1 MIKWDKGLELGAAKL
16 DNEHKQMLEY
26 INKLYEDIQQDNSK
40 EKKEQLYNAFLSL
53 LNKHLESESQVV
65 KNCQFSISKKDQH
78 YYDHFRNELYRV
90 KEEYINASS
99 KDEVQK
105 ICLSL
110 TGLVLNHI
118 IEADIPLIKDLQ
130 QCGVINNT
138 SETKLSFVD
147 KLIQKITNSFS
158 FTKRIFLSALIPML
172 AMFFFISVLIT
183 HKYEDYQKLSKTSNI
198 IYLLPDINK
207 LIHAMQIERGLSC
220 AYLFSKKSDIFEQR
234 LVEQKKVVHDDIVLF
249 KKKLQKINLDKIAP
263 IDQNIQIFQN
273 NIISLQQFRQKV
285 SKKEVSFEETIK
297 FYTDI
302 INNIIN
308 ITPKMTLL
316 NLDRKIASSISSLA
330 SLLRYKETLGLKR
343 ARGTILIEIKKPLY
357 ENYIAFIEL
366 NGVEK
371 MMMEYFKQ
379 NATDANK
386 KKFEALL
393 SSKIVQEIHFYETS
407 IINKDFSKLDPV
419 EWFQKMTAFIND
431 IKLLEDKLLEEIS
444 YAVGV
449 NLHKEKRDL
458 ILMIITTLMTFMV
471 ILFIIYLLQQSSKR
485 EILKYTNAIHH
496 LAQGDRSIK
505 LIDVM
510 AKDEMAQMY
519 DAYEKTR
526 QSLLKGDVYTKLY
539 LREKENEIK
548 RKEEE
553 TQILQEIAYKDPLTG
568 ALNRRKFEE
577 IVRVEFKRAKR
588 YSIKLSFLMMDIDHF
603 KSINDTYGH
612 AVGDEVLK
620 YFVSTYLSMAREL
633 DILARI
639 GGEEFV
645 VVLPET
651 DSEGA
656 FAVAERFRK
665 RIEKSCV
672 IVDDKKICFTVS
684 IGIATFDV
692 TKKDQTP
699 ETLLEEAD
707 KALYEAKKTGRNK
720 TIIAK

>member
-1 MIKWDKGLELGAAKL
+1 
-16 DNEHKQMLEY
+16 
-26 INKLYEDIQQDNSK
+26 
-40 EKKEQLYNAFLSL
+40 
-53 LNKHLESESQVV
+53 
-65 KNCQFSISKKDQH
+65 
-78 YYDHFRNELYRV
+78 
-90 KEEYINASS
+90 
-99 KDEVQK
+99 
-105 ICLSL
+105 
-110 TGLVLNHI
+110 
-118 IEADIPLIKDLQ
+118 
-130 QCGVINNT
+130 
-138 SETKLSFVD
+138 
-147 KLIQKITNSFS
+147 
-158 FTKRIFLSALIPML
+158 
-172 AMFFFISVLIT
+172 
-183 HKYEDYQKLSKTSNI
+183 
-198 IYLLPDINK
+198 
-207 LIHAMQIERGLSC
+207 
-220 AYLFSKKSDIFEQR
+220 
-234 LVEQKKVVHDDIVLF
+234 
-249 KKKLQKINLDKIAP
+249 
-263 IDQNIQIFQN
+263 
-273 NIISLQQFRQKV
+273 
-285 SKKEVSFEETIK
+285 
-297 FYTDI
+297 
-302 INNIIN
+302 
-308 ITPKMTLL
+308 
-316 NLDRKIASSISSLA
+316 
-330 SLLRYKETLGLKR
+330 
-343 ARGTILIEIKKPLY
+343 
-357 ENYIAFIEL
+357 
-366 NGVEK
+366 
-371 MMMEYFKQ
+371 MMEYFKQ

-651 DSEGA
+651 DGEGA